1 MGGAVFPPCYLTW
14 CQTIVVVM
22 KIMVTSFQRS
32 RAHTAKLS
40 APNPATDHCQPT
52 SLPETPGHSQ
62 ASVAQSLLGSLILSP
77 GSWCTQAFVCAPK
90 TLFPQSCVSSGSSM
104 MGLVA
109 SSTGAMP
116 HPGLLHP
123 EPLPLQST
131 ADPYLC
137 RRHSNTVLSQSLC
150 GFWVLV
156 HTGTFEPSE
165 HLRQVWSLARSTG

>member
-1 MGGAVFPPCYLTW
+1 
-14 CQTIVVVM
+14 M

-62 ASVAQSLLGSLILSP
+62 ASVPQALVGSLILSP

-104 MGLVA
+104 MRLVA
-109 SSTGAMP
+109 TSSTGAMP

-123 EPLPLQST
+123 EPLPL
-131 ADPYLC
+131 
-137 RRHSNTVLSQSLC
+137 HSPLLTRISAGDTQTQFCLSLC
-150 GFWVLV
+150 VVSGSWCTQV
-156 HTGTFEPSE
+156 HSS
-165 HLRQVWSLARSTG
+165 HLSISGRYGL